1 MATLPVDTVIPQL
14 LQALAD
20 SPGAVLQAPPGS
32 GKTSRVPLALLE
44 APLLHGKSIVML
56 EPRRLAA
63 VNAASWLARSA
74 GEPVG
79 ATVGYSIRFQ
89 RQVSKATRLEVVTE
103 GLLTRRL
110 QSDPGLE
117 GVGVVIFDEF
127 HERSLQ
133 ADTALAFCLDVQ
145 RHLRDDLKILVMS
158 ATLESKPVSH
168 LLGDVPVVSC
178 EGRSYPV
185 DIRYLGEPSGDI
197 AQAAA
202 RGVLRALRETA
213 GDILVFLP
221 GSGEISR
228 CQEQLRQSLTTAAEP
243 LVVPL
248 YGDLPFAEQE
258 RAIVPTPQR
267 KVVLATAIAE
277 TSLTIEGVTVVID
290 AGLSR
295 RLQYDPNTGLNRLVT
310 VRVAAA
316 SAIQR
321 AGRAGRLGP
330 GVCYRLW
337 SEGTQ
342 SSLVPY
348 NPPEIRIADLAPLA
362 LDLANWGTSEA
373 LSLPWLDPPP
383 TGAMNEANEL
393 LRELGALDENSRIT
407 PLGRR
412 MAGLPLHPRLARL
425 VLDGESAGC
434 AAVACDLAALI
445 EERDIFRRDRQAV
458 RPVSDCDFTDRL
470 EAFHVWR
477 NRGRT
482 ADAFLDPS
490 ACRAVDRAASRLRQ
504 LVRVPV
510 QAAMPEH
517 GQVALLLAQ
526 AWPDRI
532 ARQREPGSDRY
543 LLAQGTGA
551 RLGQR
556 SAVRNQPFIVAVE
569 MSGSQG
575 AEALIHGAST
585 LAIETLRQKFGAA
598 IVRERSY
605 GFDAGQGRVWAREDE
620 LFNRLVLTSR
630 PVTPSEEELGT
641 TWLGEIGREDGLV
654 LLPWSPAARQFRAR
668 VALLRRVCPEEPWPD
683 LGDDW
688 LAAHLEEWLQPWL
701 AGVRTLADLQR
712 LDLYA
717 ILKGLL
723 PWDLQRRLDEGV
735 PTHIIVPSGSRI
747 AIDYGGD
754 APVLAV
760 KLQELFGLAET
771 PTVAWGRVPLL
782 LHLLSPARRPIQVT
796 GDLRSFWNTTYP
808 EVKKELKGR
817 YPKHPWPDDP
827 WLAVPMR
834 GTKRPGPGT
843 GGR

>member
-1 MATLPVDTVIPQL
+1 M
-14 LQALAD
+14 
-20 SPGAVLQAPPGS
+20 
-32 GKTSRVPLALLE
+32 ALLN
-44 APLLHGKSIVML
+44 APFLHGKSIIML

-63 VNAASWLARSA
+63 VNAASWLARSV

-110 QSDPGLE
+110 QSDQGLE

-158 ATLESKPVSH
+158 ATLESGPVSH
-168 LLGDVPVVSC
+168 LLGGVPVVSC

-185 DIRYLGEPSGDI
+185 DVRYQGEQDGDI
-197 AQAAA
+197 AQTAA
-202 RGVLRALRETA
+202 RGVHRALRETA

-221 GSGEISR
+221 GSGEIRR
-228 CQEQLRQSLTTAAEP
+228 CREQLRQSLTTGAEQ
-243 LVVPL
+243 VVPL

-258 RAIVPTPQR
+258 RAIVPTRQR

-310 VRVAAA
+310 VRVSAA

-362 LDLANWGTSEA
+362 LDLAAWGTTDA

-393 LRELGALDENSRIT
+393 LRELGALGEDGRIT
-407 PLGRR
+407 PLGGR

-425 VLDGESAGC
+425 VLDGERAGC

-445 EERDIFRRDRQAV
+445 EERDIFRRDRLTV

-470 EAFHVWR
+470 EAFYEWR
-477 NRGRT
+477 NRRGHG
-482 ADAFLDPS
+482 DAILDPS
-490 ACRAVDRAASRLRQ
+490 ACRAVDSAASRLRQ
-504 LVRVPV
+504 LLRVPV
-510 QAAMPEH
+510 RAAMPEH

-556 SAVRNQPFIVAVE
+556 SAVRDQPFIVAVE

-575 AEALIHGAST
+575 AEALIHGATT
-585 LAIETLRQKFGAA
+585 LTLDALRQKFGES

-605 GFDAGQGRVWAREDE
+605 GFDVGLGRVWAREDE
-620 LFNRLVLTSR
+620 LFNRLVLSSR
-630 PVTPSEEELGT
+630 PVPPSDEELRA
-641 TWLGEIGREDGLV
+641 TWLAEIGREDGLV
-654 LLPWSPAARQFRAR
+654 LLLWSQFARQFRAR

-688 LAAHLEEWLQPWL
+688 LAAYPEEWLQPWL
-701 AGVRTLADLQR
+701 AGIRTVADLQR
-712 LDLYA
+712 LDLHA

-723 PWDLQRRLDEGV
+723 PWDLQRRLDEGA
-735 PTHIIVPSGSRI
+735 PTHITVPSGSRI

-771 PTVAWGRVPLL
+771 PTVAWGRVSLL

-834 GTKRPGPGT
+834 GTKKRE
-843 GGR
+843 GR

>member
-1 MATLPVDTVIPQL
+1 MATLPVDTVLPQL

-32 GKTSRVPLALLE
+32 GKTSRVPLALLN
-44 APLLHGKSIVML
+44 APFLQGKSLVML

-63 VNAASWLARSA
+63 VNAATWLARSV

-110 QSDPGLE
+110 QTDPGLD
-117 GVGVVIFDEF
+117 GVGLVIFDEF

-158 ATLESKPVSH
+158 ATLESGPVSH

-178 EGRSYPV
+178 EGRMFPV
-185 DIRYLGEPSGDI
+185 DVRYLGEQAGDI

-202 RGVLRALRETA
+202 RGVHRVLRETA

-221 GSGEISR
+221 GSGEIRR
-228 CQEQLRQSLTTAAEP
+228 CQEQLRQSLTTGAEE
-243 LVVPL
+243 VVPL

-258 RAIVPTPQR
+258 RAIVPTRQR

-310 VRVAAA
+310 VRVSAA

-330 GVCYRLW
+330 GACYRLW

-362 LDLANWGTSEA
+362 LDLANWGTTDACS
-373 LSLPWLDPPP
+373 LSWLDPPP
-383 TGAMNEANEL
+383 IGAMNEANIL
-393 LRELGALDENSRIT
+393 LRELGALDENRRIT

-425 VLDGESAGC
+425 VLDGERGGC
-434 AAVACDLAALI
+434 AAVAYDLAALI

-470 EAFHVWR
+470 EALHEWR
-477 NRGRT
+477 KRGGHSN
-482 ADAFLDPS
+482 AIVDPS
-490 ACRAVDRAASRLRQ
+490 ACRAVDRAADRLRQ
-504 LVRVPV
+504 LMRVPD
-510 QAAMPEH
+510 QAAMPVH
-517 GQVALLLAQ
+517 DQVVLLLAQ

-556 SAVRNQPFIVAVE
+556 SAVRDQPFIVAVE

-575 AEALIHGAST
+575 AEAVIHGASALT
-585 LAIETLRQKFGAA
+585 LDALRQKFGET

-630 PVTPSEEELGT
+630 PVPPSDEELFA
-641 TWLGEIGREDGLV
+641 TWLAEIGREDGLV
-654 LLPWSPAARQFRAR
+654 LLPWSQSARQFQAR
-668 VALLRRVCPEEPWPD
+668 VVLLHRVCPEEPWPD

-688 LAAHLEEWLQPWL
+688 LAVHLEEWLPPWL

-712 LDLYA
+712 LDLHA

-735 PTHIIVPSGSRI
+735 PTHIAVPSGSRI
-747 AIDYGGD
+747 AIDYVGD

-817 YPKHPWPDDP
+817 YPRHPWPDDP

-834 GTKRPGPGT
+834 GTKKRE
-843 GGR
+843 GR

>member
-1 MATLPVDTVIPQL
+1 MSTLPVDTVIPQL
-14 LQALAD
+14 LQVLAG
-20 SPGAVLQAPPGS
+20 STGAVLQAPPGS
-32 GKTSRVPLALLE
+32 GKTSRVPLALLN
-44 APLLHGKSIVML
+44 APFLHGKSIVML

-63 VNAASWLARSA
+63 VNAASWLARSV

-89 RQVSKATRLEVVTE
+89 RQVSRATRLEVVTE

-117 GVGVVIFDEF
+117 GVGIVIFDEF

-158 ATLESKPVSH
+158 ATLESGPVSQ
-168 LLGDVPVVSC
+168 LLGDVPVVNC
-178 EGRSYPV
+178 EGRSFPV
-185 DIRYLGEPSGDI
+185 DVRYQGEADGDI
-197 AQAAA
+197 ARTAAG
-202 RGVLRALRETA
+202 GVHRALRETS

-221 GSGEISR
+221 GTGEIRR
-228 CQEQLRQSLTTAAEP
+228 CQELLRQSLTGCAA
-243 LVVPL
+243 LVVVPL
-248 YGDLPFAEQE
+248 YGDLPFDEQE
-258 RAIVPTPQR
+258 RAIVPTKQR
-267 KVVLATAIAE
+267 KVVLATSIAE
-277 TSLTIEGVTVVID
+277 SSLTIEGVTVVVD

-310 VRVAAA
+310 VRVSAA

-321 AGRAGRLGP
+321 TGRAGRLGP

-342 SSLVPY
+342 ASLVPY
-348 NPPEIRIADLAPLA
+348 NPPEIRVADLAPLA
-362 LDLANWGTSEA
+362 LDLASWGTTDASS
-373 LSLPWLDPPP
+373 LSWLDSPPV
-383 TGAMNEANEL
+383 GAMNEANEL
-393 LRELGALDENSRIT
+393 LRELGALDESRRIT

-425 VLDGESAGC
+425 VLDCESAGC
-434 AAVACDLAALI
+434 ASVACDLAALM
-445 EERDIFRRDRQAV
+445 EERDIFRRDSHAV

-470 EAFHVWR
+470 EALREWR
-477 NRGRT
+477 EHGRSGG
-482 ADAFLDPS
+482 AFLDHA
-490 ACRAVDRAASRLRQ
+490 ACRAVERSASRLRQ
-504 LVRVPV
+504 LMRTPGKACVPE
-510 QAAMPEH
+510 QR
-517 GQVALLLAQ
+517 QVALLLAR

-532 ARQREPGSDRY
+532 AKQREPGSDRY

-551 RLGQR
+551 RVGQR
-556 SAVRNQPFIVAVE
+556 SALRDQPWIVAVE

-575 AEALIHGAST
+575 ADATIHGASALT
-585 LAIETLRQKFGAA
+585 LDALRQEFATM
-598 IVRERSY
+598 IVRSRSY
-605 GFDAGQGRVWAREDE
+605 GFDTGQGRVWAREDE
-620 LFNRLVLTSR
+620 RFGCLLLASK
-630 PVTPSEEELGT
+630 PVAPSDEELFA
-641 TWLGEIGREDGLV
+641 TWLVEIGREDGLV
-654 LLPWSPAARQFRAR
+654 LLPWSRAARQFQAR
-668 VALLRRVCPEEPWPD
+668 VALLRRVCPDELWPD

-688 LAAHLEEWLQPWL
+688 LTAHLDEWLQPWL
-701 AGVRTLADLQR
+701 AGVRTAADLQR
-712 LDLYA
+712 LDLLTV
-717 ILKGLL
+717 LKGLL
-723 PWDLQRRLDEGV
+723 PWDLQRRLDEAA

-747 AIDYGGD
+747 AIDYGAD
-754 APVLAV
+754 EPVLAV

-796 GDLRSFWNTTYP
+796 GNLRSFWDTTYP

-834 GTKRPGPGT
+834 GTKKRE
-843 GGR
+843 GR